1 MRTSSLGNL
10 PLRRKPCSRDAR
22 AKKGISNETQS
33 KIVSHEMPQFGPIA
47 PSPGLNCQSTPG
59 EGNDDRRE
67 HTIDR
72 LSASGSSGAAEFDF
86 LPTHLRRKYYVVEI
100 DATEARIYADRDGEY
115 LLAKAGRDR
124 LVTLVAN
131 VEIVRDLVAIAAH
144 RGWERIE
151 LTGSLEFRREAWLA
165 ASRHGIET
173 KGYEASELDRA
184 AFAKMQGRF
193 EHDQKHSF
201 GRDGRSAGA
210 SDRRSPAT
218 ERNSNGGANDRNAR
232 SHLALIERIALAAFP
247 KDAEAR
253 KRILDAARDRM
264 ANHRRRGARFD
275 RAEIVEGKTKQ
286 SRESAKKSAGRTKDA
301 DRTERAYRNR

>member
-1 MRTSSLGNL
+1 MAEKNKDDG
-10 PLRRKPCSRDAR
+10 R
-22 AKKGISNETQS
+22 AFELKRATQDS
-33 KIVSHEMPQFGPIA
+33 E
-47 PSPGLNCQSTPG
+47 
-59 EGNDDRRE
+59 DDRGK
-67 HTIDR
+67 HATDR
-72 LSASGSSGAAEFDF
+72 FSASGLSGAAEFDS
-86 LPTHLRRKYYVVEI
+86 LPAHLRRKYYVVEV
-100 DATEARIYADRDGEY
+100 DAQEARIYTDRDGEY
-115 LLAKAGRDR
+115 LIAKTGRDR

-131 VEIVRDLVAIAAH
+131 LEIVRDLVAIAAH

-151 LTGSLEFRREAWLA
+151 LTGALEFRREAWLA

-173 KGYEASELDRA
+173 KGYEPSELDRA
-184 AFAKMQGRF
+184 ALAKMQGRF
-193 EHDQKHSF
+193 EHRQQHAFGHDQ
-201 GRDGRSAGA
+201 GSAGA

-218 ERNSNGGANDRNAR
+218 ERNSNGGADDRDAR

-286 SRESAKKSAGRTKDA
+286 SRESPSKSAGRTRDA